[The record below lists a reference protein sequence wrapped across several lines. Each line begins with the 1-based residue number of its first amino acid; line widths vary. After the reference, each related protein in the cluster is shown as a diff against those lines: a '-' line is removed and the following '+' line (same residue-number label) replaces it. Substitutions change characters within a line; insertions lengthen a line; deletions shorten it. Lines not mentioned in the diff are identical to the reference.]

1 MSRFVRSSKY
11 RHVFGKEA
19 KPEDQ
24 VDNLVVSRNA
34 WDSNFITANSRFF
47 AVCWQTAGGG
57 SIGVVPQDQKGKL
70 PQQGFPLI
78 TGHKSAVL
86 DIQFNPFNDYLLA
99 SGSEDCYVKIWSV
112 PDDGLTENITEPVTS
127 LQGHRRK
134 VGTVR
139 HNPVADNVLATSSQ
153 DYSVKV
159 WDIETGQA
167 NITLEGPKDIVQSL
181 EWNYNGSRLACT
193 CKDKKI
199 RIADPRTGKFEME
212 GEGHAGVKGSRC
224 VWIKDKLFTVGFSRG
239 SERQYALYDT
249 ADLSKHLLQKGIDN
263 SSGILMPFY
272 DDDTSMIYLAGKGD
286 GNIRYYEYTGEDKMI
301 YSLSEFK
308 SNKPTKGGCF
318 VPKTMCNVS
327 ECEVA
332 RFLKLEANK
341 MVPISFTVPRKSDL
355 FQDDIFPPTASGSGE
370 PALDGKAWFGGKDAE
385 PVKVDLEKGFTPPPK
400 KEVKIEKVEVDDG
413 PSTLAEYKIAYQ
425 AQKKRIAYL
434 ESEMKKAGVPVPKSA
449 ADSVIEG
456 ALAKK

>member
-24 VDNLVVSRNA
+24 VDNIVISRNA
-34 WDSNFITANSRFF
+34 WDSNYISANSRFF

-57 SIGVVPQDQKGKL
+57 SVGVVPTSQKGKL

-78 TGHKSAVL
+78 TGHTAAVL
-86 DIQFNPFNDYLLA
+86 DLEFNPFNDYLLA
-99 SGSEDCYVKIWSV
+99 TASEDCYVKIWSV

-134 VGTVR
+134 VGAVR

-153 DYSVKV
+153 DYTVKL

-167 NITLEGPKDIVQSL
+167 NVTLEGPKDIIQSL
-181 EWNYNGSRLACT
+181 AWNYDGSRLACT
-193 CKDKKI
+193 SKDKKN
-199 RIADPRTGKFEME
+199 RIADPRTGKFEVE
-212 GEGHAGVKGSRC
+212 GAGHEGVKGSRC
-224 VWIKDKLFTVGFSRG
+224 VWVGDKLFTVGFSRG
-239 SERQYALYDT
+239 SERQYALYEST
-249 ADLSKHLLQKGIDN
+249 DLSKELLMKGIDN

-272 DDDTSMIYLAGKGD
+272 DDDTKMIYLAGKGD
-286 GNIRYYEYTGEDKMI
+286 GNIRYYEYTGEEKLI
-301 YSLSEFK
+301 YALSEYK

-318 VPKTMCNVS
+318 VPKTMCNVG

-332 RFLKLEANK
+332 RFLKLESTK

-355 FQDDIFPPTASGSGE
+355 FQDDIFPPTASGSGQ
-370 PALDGKAWFGGKDAE
+370 PALDAKAWFGGSNAQ
-385 PVKVDLEKGFTPPPK
+385 PVTVDLEKGFVPPPK
-400 KEVKIEKVEVDDG
+400 KEVKIEKVEIEEG
-413 PSTLAEYKIAYQ
+413 PKTLPEFKTAYE
-425 AQKKRIAYL
+425 AQKKRIAFL
-434 ESEMKKAGVPVPKSA
+434 EAEMKKAGLTVPKSA
-449 ADSVIEG
+449 ADQVI
-456 ALAKK
+456 AK